1 MGNNPS
7 LIHDGK
13 NVTCCWKCNTYS
25 SSNTSTGVTINPVNA
40 DHKIMLLKDSRVKSG
55 LANPFLNFKNG
66 NQTVLVDA
74 TFKTGKHDN
83 FKRDWPNVVTMDKKT
98 ILAIDKKWNELG
110 LGEFIQSPSLK
121 FLPLIK
127 GEGAIRD

>member
-1 MGNNPS
+1 MDEIAINVRRRFLHKFLQASLKLVFIFNEGADLTDEFTLVWLLGGNLEP
-7 LIHDGK
+7 DRD
-13 NVTCCWKCNTYS
+13 VT
-25 SSNTSTGVTINPVNA
+25 V
-40 DHKIMLLKDSRVKSG
+40 
-55 LANPFLNFKNG
+55 LNFKNG

-110 LGEFIQSPSLK
+110 LGELIQSPSLK
-121 FLPLIK
+121 FLSLVK
-127 GEGAIRD
+127 GAGAIRD